1 MHKKILFVTTLISAL
16 TIAACSTG
24 TSTTPASEESNTP
37 SASAQSIVVYSG
49 RNENFIKPYFDEFEA
64 QTGIKVEARYG
75 DSAELAAQILE
86 EGNNSPAD
94 VFLSQ
99 DAGAIGAVAAAE
111 LLQKLKPESYAEVPT
126 QFTDPNGFWTGITG
140 RARVVA
146 YDPELIEADD
156 VPSTIDNV
164 LQPQWRGLIG
174 IAPANASFQSF
185 VTAMRQ
191 VRGDESTLEWLKAL
205 AANDPVIY
213 EKNSQMIEAIDAKV
227 IGLSLTNHY
236 YVYEVA
242 ESLGKTLT
250 VKNGFFEAGD
260 IGNLL
265 NVSALGILSTSKKT
279 DAAYALLAY
288 FLSAETQQKFVS
300 GTSEYAVLPGVNP
313 PGDMPKLEDLGIPD
327 VKLGDLSDVKRTQEL
342 LTEAGLL

>member
-1 MHKKILFVTTLISAL
+1 MFKKTLFVAILISAL
-16 TIAACSTG
+16 TIAACST
-24 TSTTPASEESNTP
+24 STTPASDESTTP

-64 QTGIKVEARYG
+64 QTGIKVESRYG

-86 EGNNSPAD
+86 EGANSPAD

-99 DAGAIGAVAAAE
+99 DAGAIGAVAAAD
-111 LLQKLKPESYAEVPT
+111 LLQELTPESYAAVPS
-126 QFTDPNGFWTGITG
+126 QFTDPSGFWTGITG

-236 YVYEVA
+236 YAYEVA
-242 ESLGKTLT
+242 ESLGKTLI
-250 VKNGFFEAGD
+250 VKNGFFEPGD
-260 IGNLL
+260 VGNLL

-279 DAAYALLAY
+279 GAAYALLEY
-288 FLSAETQQKFVS
+288 LLSVETQQKFVS

-342 LTEAGLL
+342 LTKAGLL

>member
-1 MHKKILFVTTLISAL
+1 MLKKTLFVATLLTAL
-16 TIAACSTG
+16 TILACTSDTTTSPALDESSTAA
-24 TSTTPASEESNTP
+24 ASP
-37 SASAQSIVVYSG
+37 QSIVVYSG
-49 RNENFIKPYFDEFEA
+49 RNENFIKPYFDEFEVK
-64 QTGIKVEARYG
+64 TGVKVEARYG

-86 EGNNSPAD
+86 EGANSPAD

-99 DAGAIGAVAAAE
+99 DAGAIGAIAAAE
-111 LLQKLKPESYAEVPT
+111 FLQELNPESYAEVPS

-146 YDPELIEADD
+146 YDSELIEADD
-156 VPSTIDNV
+156 VPSTIDNL
-164 LQPQWRGLIG
+164 LQPQWRSLIG

-205 AANDPVIY
+205 AANEPVIY

-236 YVYEVA
+236 YAYEVA

-260 IGNLL
+260 VGNLL
-265 NVSALGILSTSKKT
+265 NVSALGILSTSRKT
-279 DAAYALLAY
+279 DAAYALLEY
-288 FLSAETQQKFVS
+288 LLSVETQRKFVS
-300 GTSEYAVLPGVNP
+300 GTFEYSVLPGVNP
-313 PGDMPKLEDLGIPD
+313 PKDMPKLEDLGIPD